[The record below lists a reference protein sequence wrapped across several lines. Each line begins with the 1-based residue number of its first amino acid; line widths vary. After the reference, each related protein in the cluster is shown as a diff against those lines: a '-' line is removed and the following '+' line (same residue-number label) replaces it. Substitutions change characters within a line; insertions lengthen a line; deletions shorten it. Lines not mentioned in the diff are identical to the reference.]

1 MTKNEYI
8 AELSANLTL
17 VNYTMGIMAHSIDK
31 REKVSTP
38 QFDNE
43 ICTLLIKKVNE
54 LIEENSELKAKIKQN
69 NDRK

>member
-1 MTKNEYI
+1 MTENEYI
-8 AELSANLTL
+8 AELSANFAL

-54 LIEENSELKAKIKQN
+54 LIEENNELKARLEN
-69 NDRK
+69 EH